1 VVVAYRTRQAD
12 HQGKVLAR
20 QGSPL
25 ADQSDSGMGHQAPQA
40 RQREDSHQVGT
51 AHVEESLVAVAA
63 ADAAGPVGHRLDETV
78 TAVSVIH
85 NHVSSCS

>member
-1 VVVAYRTRQAD
+1 
-12 HQGKVLAR
+12 
-20 QGSPL
+20 
-25 ADQSDSGMGHQAPQA
+25 
-40 RQREDSHQVGT
+40 VGT